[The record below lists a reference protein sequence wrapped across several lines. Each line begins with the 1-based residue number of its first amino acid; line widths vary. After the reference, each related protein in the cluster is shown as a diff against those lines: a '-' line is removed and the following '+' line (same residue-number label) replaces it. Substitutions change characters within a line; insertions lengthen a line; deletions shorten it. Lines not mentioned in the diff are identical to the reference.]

1 MSLTDFNPEHTID
14 DRRPLDQ
21 LRAWELREI
30 AWAFGLPCTSVA
42 TKGEVLPLLEANGI
56 QINHETLKRAW
67 ENREKRLTAHREAVE
82 KGRKAPKN
90 DAAHVADKVPANL
103 QNMKWLAL
111 EKLAKQHGIDVDEV
125 APKGE
130 QNRAEKVRTA
140 IREAIKIG
148 KDTFE
153 RSQ

>member
-1 MSLTDFNPEHTID
+1 MSLTDFSPDHIID

-30 AWAFGLPCTSVA
+30 AWAFGLPCKDFA
-42 TKGEVLPLLEANGI
+42 TKAEILPLLNANGI

-67 ENREKRLTAHREAVE
+67 ENREKRLTAHRIAAE
-82 KGRKAPKN
+82 KSRKAPGN
-90 DAAHVADKVPANL
+90 PAAKIADKVPADL

-130 QNRAEKVRTA
+130 QNRAEKVRDA
-140 IREAIKIG
+140 IREAIKSG
-148 KDTFE
+148 QDTTPG
-153 RSQ
+153 S